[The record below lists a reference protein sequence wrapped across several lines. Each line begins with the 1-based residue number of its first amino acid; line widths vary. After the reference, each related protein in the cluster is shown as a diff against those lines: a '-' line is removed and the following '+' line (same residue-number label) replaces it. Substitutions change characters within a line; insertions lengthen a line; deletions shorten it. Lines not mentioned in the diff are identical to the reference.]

1 MKLAADRKALIN
13 ELCQY
18 CGKYKKAH
26 EGSCDGCKWGGNV
39 MDAVKFVKEYLRMC
53 GKVSD
58 CEECPAFMTDF
69 CTVNV
74 EEQSQETAG
83 EVVRV
88 VEEWSAAHPRKTRQ
102 SVFLEQYPEA
112 RIGDDGVLKVCP
124 LLISASYRNND
135 GNCATMQRQ
144 CSDCRKDFWGQEVE

>member
-1 MKLAADRKALIN
+1 
-13 ELCQY
+13 
-18 CGKYKKAH
+18 
-26 EGSCDGCKWGGNV
+26 

-53 GKVSD
+53 SKASC

-74 EEQSQETAG
+74 ELQSPESAEQIVAL
-83 EVVRV
+83 

-112 RIGDDGVLKVCP
+112 RIGDNGVLHVDPCS
-124 LLISASYRNND
+124 ISASHRNAS
-135 GNCATMQRQ
+135 GSCATMRRE
-144 CSDCRKDFWGQEVE
+144 CKDCRREFWMQEVE